1 MKTNR
6 QLSLGRRLL
15 RHWQLL
21 ALLAPGFI
29 YLLVFSYQPMYG
41 VIIAFKDFR
50 VSKGILGSDWV
61 GLKHFIRFVNF
72 PNFWMYIRNTL
83 LISLYGI
90 ATFPCSLIFALLINE
105 LTSRRFKRVVQ
116 MISYAPHFISTV
128 VLCGML
134 FIFFNKETGII
145 NLLIEMLGGNAQDF
159 MIMPGAFRHI
169 YIWSGVWQSLGWG
182 TIIYLAALSGVSPE
196 LHEAA
201 RLDGANRLQ
210 IIVHV
215 NVPCIM
221 PTIVILFIM
230 SCGNIMSVGFEK
242 IYLLQTP
249 LNLSVSQVIS
259 TYVYE
264 IGLVSAQFSYSS
276 AIGLFNTVIN
286 VLLLILVNQVV
297 RRMSSISLW

>member
-6 QLSLGRRLL
+6 QLSLGRRMVAN
-15 RHWQLL
+15 WQLL

-29 YLLVFSYQPMYG
+29 YLLIFSYQPMYG
-41 VIIAFKDFR
+41 LVIAFKDFR
-50 VSKGILGSDWV
+50 AVKGILGSPWV
-61 GLKHFIRFVNF
+61 GLKHFIRFVNY
-72 PNFWMYIRNTL
+72 PNFWLYIENTV
-83 LISLYGI
+83 LISLYSI

-105 LTSRRFKRVVQ
+105 LNSKKFKRVVQ
-116 MISYAPHFISTV
+116 MVSYAPHFISTV
-128 VLCGML
+128 VLCGMV
-134 FIFFNKETGII
+134 FIFLNKETGII
-145 NLLIEMLGGNAQDF
+145 NLLMKMLGGEARDY

-169 YIWSGVWQSLGWG
+169 YTWSGVWQNLGWG

-201 RLDGANRLQ
+201 YLDGASRLQ
-210 IIVHV
+210 IIMHV
-215 NVPCIM
+215 NIPCIL
-221 PTIVILFIM
+221 PTIVILFVM
-230 SCGNIMSVGFEK
+230 NFGSIMSVGFEK

-264 IGLVSAQFSYSS
+264 IGLVSAQFSYST

-286 VLLLILVNQVV
+286 VILLIVVNQIA
-297 RRMSSISLW
+297 RKITSISLW